1 MTGPVRSMTGY
12 AEVRQQTSAGQLTI
26 SLRSVNH
33 RGLDLH
39 FHLGSDFAPFENA
52 MRAGLKQRVARGH
65 VEVRMSLTRETDAQ
79 EANYNYEALARYIAV
94 FRRAAVDFQLASNPD
109 LNILLGFPGVIEPSR
124 DTASPAEVFE
134 PEILAALEECIA
146 VLNMHRERE
155 GAALRAGLEP
165 ELAAIESRTKQIAG
179 LREQAI
185 PYFLERLRERLTE
198 LLAGSAIPENRLV
211 EEAALLAD
219 RSDVQEELTRLTVHT
234 EELRCILAKGGE
246 VGKRLDFL
254 LQEMNRETNT
264 ILSKSSGAG
273 DPGLEITNAALGIKA
288 NIERIREQAL
298 NLE

>member
-52 MRAGLKQRVARGH
+52 MRASLKQRVARGH
-65 VEVRMSLTRETDAQ
+65 IEIRMSLNREPEAQ
-79 EANYNYEALARYIAV
+79 EGRYNYEALAGYVAV
-94 FRRAAVDFQLASNPD
+94 FRRAALDFQLASDPD
-109 LNILLGFPGVIEPSR
+109 LNVLLSLPGVLEPSR
-124 DTASPAEVFE
+124 DAANLAEAFE
-134 PEILAALEECIA
+134 PEILAALADCIA
-146 VLNMHRERE
+146 ILNDHRERE
-155 GAALRAGLEP
+155 GAALLAGLEP
-165 ELAAIESRTKQIAG
+165 EIASIESRTGKIAG

-185 PYFLERLRERLTE
+185 PYFLQRLRERLTE
-198 LLAGSAIPENRLV
+198 LLAGSAIPENRLA

-219 RSDVQEELTRLTVHT
+219 RSDVHEELTRLTVHT
-234 EELRCILAKGGE
+234 EELRRILVKGGE

-264 ILSKSSGAG
+264 ILSKSSGSG

>member
-1 MTGPVRSMTGY
+1 MTGF
-12 AEVRQQTSAGQLTI
+12 AEVRRQTGSGQLII

-39 FHLGSDFAPFENA
+39 FHLNAEFAPFENA
-52 MRAGLKQRVARGH
+52 MRASLKQRVARGH
-65 VEVRMSLTRETDAQ
+65 IEIRLSLTRDTETQAG
-79 EANYNYEALARYIAV
+79 NYNYEALARYIAA
-94 FRRAAVDFQLASNPD
+94 FRRAALDFQLASDPD
-109 LNILLGFPGVIEPSR
+109 LNVLLSLPGVLDPSR
-124 DTASPAEVFE
+124 EAGRLDETFE
-134 PEILAALEECIA
+134 GELVAALEDCIGS
-146 VLNMHRERE
+146 LNAHRERE
-155 GAALRAGLEP
+155 GAALLAGLEP
-165 ELAAIESRTKQIAG
+165 EIAGIESRTKHISG

-185 PYFLERLRERLTE
+185 PYFLQRLRERLTE

-219 RSDVQEELTRLTVHT
+219 RSDVQEELTRLSVHT
-234 EELRCILAKGGE
+234 EELRRILAKGGE

-273 DPGLEITNAALGIKA
+273 EPGLEITNAALGIKA
-288 NIERIREQAL
+288 NVERIREQAL

>member
-1 MTGPVRSMTGY
+1 MSGPVRSMTGY
-12 AEVRQQTSAGQLTI
+12 AEVRRQTSAGQLTI

-52 MRAGLKQRVARGH
+52 MRASLKQRVARGH
-65 VEVRMSLTRETDAQ
+65 VEIRMSLIRDPEAQ
-79 EANYNYEALARYIAV
+79 EANYNYDALARYVAV
-94 FRRAAVDFQLASNPD
+94 FRRAAVDFQLAGDPD
-109 LNILLGFPGVIEPSR
+109 LNVLLGLPGVLEPPR
-124 DTASPAEVFE
+124 DAANLTEGFE
-134 PEILAALEECIA
+134 TEILARLEECIA
-146 VLNMHRERE
+146 ILNAHRERE
-155 GAALRAGLEP
+155 GTALLAGLEP
-165 ELAAIESRTKQIAG
+165 EIAAIESGTRQISG
-179 LREQAI
+179 LREQAV
-185 PYFLERLRERLTE
+185 PYFLQRLRERLTE
-198 LLAGSAIPENRLV
+198 LLTGSAIPENRLV

-234 EELRCILAKGGE
+234 EELRRILAKGGE

-273 DPGLEITNAALGIKA
+273 DPGLEITDSALGIKA
-288 NIERIREQAL
+288 NVERIREQAL

>member
-1 MTGPVRSMTGY
+1 MNCPVRSMTGY
-12 AEVRQQTSAGQLTI
+12 AEIRKQTSAGQLTI

-65 VEVRMSLTRETDAQ
+65 VEIRMSLAHDG
-79 EANYNYEALARYIAV
+79 EAGADPYNYETLARYIAA
-94 FRRAAVDFQLASNPD
+94 FRRAALDFQLAKDPD
-109 LNILLGFPGVIEPSR
+109 LNVLLSLPGVLEPSR
-124 DTASPAEVFE
+124 DTVKLDQTFE
-134 PEILAALEECIA
+134 PELLSALDDCITIL
-146 VLNMHRERE
+146 NTQRERE
-155 GAALRAGLEP
+155 GAALCAVLEP
-165 ELAAIESRTKQIAG
+165 EVAAIETRTRQISG
-179 LREQAI
+179 LRDQAV
-185 PYFLERLRERLTE
+185 PYFLQRLRERLTE
-198 LLAGSAIPENRLV
+198 LLAGSTMPENRLA

-234 EELRCILAKGGE
+234 EELRRILAHGGE

-264 ILSKSSGAG
+264 ILSKSSGSG

-288 NIERIREQAL
+288 NVERIREQAL